1 MARLPIVLAPDPR
14 LSAVAEPVACVDE
27 SIRCL
32 MDDMLETMYAEEG
45 CGLAA
50 NQVGVLKRVIV
61 MDLQEPTQEQIEH
74 ASNKNV
80 SNETSNGE
88 SKFIYQMANP
98 EIVWSSEAEQTFE
111 EGCLSI
117 PEQRLT
123 ITRPDT
129 VAVRYLDRNNEKKEL
144 EMSGFLA
151 ACVQHEIDHLDGILI
166 YNRISPL
173 KRSLVV
179 RRLEKQKR
187 VRESL

>member
-1 MARLPIVLAPDPR
+1 MARLPIVLAPDSR
-14 LSAVAEPVACVDE
+14 LSTVAEPVACVDD

-61 MDLQEPTQEQIEH
+61 MDLQERTEDT
-74 ASNKNV
+74 SNKNT
-80 SNETSNGE
+80 SNEAFDVN
-88 SKFIYQMANP
+88 SKLIYQMVNP
-98 EIVWSSEAEQTFE
+98 EVVWCSQGQQTFE

-123 ITRPDT
+123 IARPDT
-129 VAVRYLDRNNEKKEL
+129 VAVRYLDRSNEKKEL
-144 EMSGFLA
+144 EMSGYLA
-151 ACVQHEIDHLDGILI
+151 VCVQHEIDHLNGILM
-166 YNRISPL
+166 YDRISSL

-187 VRESL
+187 LRESS

>member
-1 MARLPIVLAPDPR
+1 MARLPIVLAPDSR
-14 LSAVAEPVACVDE
+14 LSTVAEPVACVDE

-32 MDDMLETMYAEEG
+32 MDDMLETMYAEDG

-74 ASNKNV
+74 ASHENV
-80 SNETSNGE
+80 STETSNGN
-88 SKFIYQMANP
+88 SQFIYQMANP
-98 EIVWSSEAEQTFE
+98 EVVWCSQGQQTFE
-111 EGCLSI
+111 EGCLSV
-117 PEQRLT
+117 PEHRLA
-123 ITRPDT
+123 ITRPET
-129 VAVRYLDRNNEKKEL
+129 VAVRYLDRSNEKKEL

-173 KRSLVV
+173 KRSLVM

-187 VRESL
+187 LRESS